1 MNIRKELIEGIIQGL
16 IKYLCGEENYKVEK
30 AMEIVYNS
38 QIFTKVTD
46 EETGLYKESPSFVYE
61 LLKDEL
67 YNGKIIQKEI

>member
-1 MNIRKELIEGIIQGL
+1 MNIRKELIEGIIQGI
-16 IKYLCGEENYKVEK
+16 IKYLCEDKNYNIEK

-38 QIFTKVTD
+38 QIFTKVID

-67 YNGKIIQKEI
+67 EYGKIVQREI

>member
-1 MNIRKELIEGIIQGL
+1 MNIRKELVEGIIQGL
-16 IKYLCGEENYKVEK
+16 IKYLCEDENYKVEK

-38 QIFTKVTD
+38 QIFTKVID

-67 YNGKIIQKEI
+67 YNGKIIQKEV

>member
-16 IKYLCGEENYKVEK
+16 IKYLCEDKEYSVEK

-38 QIFTKVTD
+38 QIFAKVID
-46 EETGLYKESPSFVYE
+46 EETGLYKESPSFIYE

-67 YNGKIIQKEI
+67 TEGTIIQKEQ